1 MIENIIDEL
10 KNFKQLPKPQQLQQA
25 IADRLQVALKNY
37 YKDLE
42 KKFEQYNNY
51 MQTNM
56 IRAAKSIIK

>member
-1 MIENIIDEL
+1 MIQDIINEL
-10 KNFKQLPKPQQLQQA
+10 KDFKQLPKAQQLQQA
-25 IADRLQVALKNY
+25 ISDRLQVALKSY
-37 YKDLE
+37 YQDLE